1 MFFWTVLFPGME
13 TKEMTRFQVFTVYA
27 DHIAPGVIVGVDFA
41 LNRVPFKRKS
51 LLLILPLLL
60 IYGLVNLSVS
70 LSTGHPVY
78 PPIDPHRPLSY
89 LIAACL
95 PLAIALTFLFWEQVV
110 AWKLKRYEAME
121 REQGITWRH
130 HTYEAISTE
139 GAISERCTKL
149 LITSKSSQRS
159 STF

>member
-1 MFFWTVLFPGME
+1 MD
-13 TKEMTRFQVFTVYA
+13 TKDLTRFQVFTIYA

-51 LLLILPLLL
+51 LWLILPLLV
-60 IYGLVNLSVS
+60 IYEVVNLSVS

-78 PPIDPHRPLSY
+78 PPIDPQRPLSY

-95 PLAIALTFLFWEQVV
+95 PLAISLTFLFWEKVV
-110 AWKLKRYEAME
+110 AWKLKRYAAME
-121 REQGITWRH
+121 RELGVTWCH
-130 HTYEAISTE
+130 HTHEAISTE
-139 GAISERCTKL
+139 GVISERCTHL
-149 LITSKSSQRS
+149 LINSLSSQSS